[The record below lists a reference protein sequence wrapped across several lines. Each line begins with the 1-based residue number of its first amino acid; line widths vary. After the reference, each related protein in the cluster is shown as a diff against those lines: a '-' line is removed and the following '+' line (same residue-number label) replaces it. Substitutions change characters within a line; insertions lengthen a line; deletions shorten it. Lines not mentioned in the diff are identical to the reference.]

1 MNMQVAMFGW
11 RGVVAEIVVVM
22 IEGFVVVLAL
32 GFIMIIMA
40 CIQSDGMDGVPSS
53 VVMIV
58 RMRRSSRDEAIACK
72 GKRQAKAHEAPG
84 ERHAYKLEAN
94 CCILLNGFP

>member
-1 MNMQVAMFGW
+1 MNMHAAVFGG
-11 RGVVAEIVVVM
+11 RGVVAEVVVVM
-22 IEGFVVVLAL
+22 IEGFVVVLAV

-40 CIQSDGMDGVPSS
+40 CIQSDGMDGVASS

-58 RMRRSSRDEAIACK
+58 RMRRGSRNEAIACK

-84 ERHAYKLEAN
+84 K
-94 CCILLNGFP
+94 

>member
-1 MNMQVAMFGW
+1 MNMQVAVLGG

-40 CIQSDGMDGVPSS
+40 CVQSDSMDGVTSV

-58 RMRRSSRDEAIACK
+58 RMRRGSRNEAIACK

-84 ERHAYKLEAN
+84 K
-94 CCILLNGFP
+94 

>member
-11 RGVVAEIVVVM
+11 RGVVAEIVVVL
-22 IEGFVVVLAL
+22 IEGFVVVLAV
-32 GFIMIIMA
+32 GFIMLIMA

-53 VVMIV
+53 GVMIV
-58 RMRRSSRDEAIACK
+58 GMSRSRGDEAIACK